1 MEMVSWLRLISY
13 QLSMIIGID
22 NGSCSGAMVA
32 LTGEGDIM
40 GYTKLPSKRADKKQV
55 LDLEQFVEWIIDW
68 EEPIDLVA
76 VEQPL
81 HFARSIQAMR
91 SMALCYGHLEGVC
104 YGMQWEHVGIGV
116 REWQNAMLGYF
127 AKGQS
132 KQAAWKAAIKLA
144 PTEEQFSV
152 DSNKRR
158 AKPHDGVVDAYLIGK
173 YALKNKWKK
182 G

>member
-1 MEMVSWLRLISY
+1 
-13 QLSMIIGID
+13 MIIGVD

-32 LTGEGDIM
+32 FTDDGDIM
-40 GYTKLPSKRADKKQV
+40 GYTKLPSKKVDKKQV
-55 LDLEQFVEWIIDW
+55 LDLEKFVEWVIEW
-68 EEPIDLVA
+68 EEPIELVA

-91 SMALCYGHLEGVC
+91 SMALCYGHIEGVC
-104 YGMQWEHVGIGV
+104 FGMQWDHVGIGV

-132 KQAAWKAAIKLA
+132 KQAALKAARKLT
-144 PTEEQFSV
+144 PMGENFSI
-152 DSNKRR
+152 DSNKTRSK
-158 AKPHDGVVDAYLIGK
+158 AHDGVVDAYLIGK
-173 YALKNKWKK
+173 YAIKNKWKK

>member
-1 MEMVSWLRLISY
+1 
-13 QLSMIIGID
+13 MIIGVD

-32 LTGEGDIM
+32 FTDDGDIM
-40 GYTKLPSKRADKKQV
+40 GYTKLPSKRVDKKQV
-55 LDLEQFVEWIIDW
+55 LDLEEFVMWIIEW
-68 EEPIDLVA
+68 EEPIELVA

-91 SMALCYGHLEGVC
+91 SMALCYGQIEGVC
-104 YGMQWEHVGIGV
+104 FGMQWEHVGIGV

-132 KQAAWKAAIKLA
+132 KKAAWRAARKLT
-144 PTEEQFSV
+144 PMDEKLSV
-152 DSNKRR
+152 SNKRMG

-173 YALKNKWKK
+173 YAIKNKCKK